1 MNDSLFKVINFM
13 DGNKWFVIAQ
23 TVYNNENY
31 KYLIKLTKDEE
42 DFEDEFLLVKY
53 YTKDNEEYVEKVQNP
68 DILEKVMLQIMPE
81 IKPLMQQKNQIIEH
95 LKAN

>member
-1 MNDSLFKVINFM
+1 MESSLFKVINFM
-13 DGNKWFVIAQ
+13 DGNKWFVIAE
-23 TVYNNENY
+23 TVYNDEIY

-53 YTKDNEEYVEKVQNP
+53 YVKDNEEYVVKVKNS
-68 DILEKVMLQIMPE
+68 DILEKVMLQIMPD
-81 IKPLMQQKNQIIEH
+81 IKPLIQNKNQIIEH

>member
-23 TVYNNENY
+23 TVYNNEDY
-31 KYLIKLTKDEE
+31 KYLIKLTEDEE
-42 DFEDEFLLVKY
+42 DFKEEFLLVKY
-53 YTKDNEEYVEKVQNP
+53 YVKDNGEYVEKVKNP

-81 IKPLMQQKNQIIEH
+81 IKPLLQNKNQILEQ
-95 LKAN
+95 LKAK